1 MPDEPKPFAE
11 FLPELVKVGK
21 ASGFRPGVTLC
32 VGGTLISGELID
44 GAEYFNQLVT
54 ETTAVPSESLSPQAA
69 AQLTTLFQQF
79 AARYTRPPADPVP
92 AQGGETEHI
101 HLRNAR
107 IRLLDG
113 NDLLAG
119 PKGLWR
125 VRLTAVDAATLG
137 LLPVAQQRRS

>member
-1 MPDEPKPFAE
+1 MADEPKPFSE

-21 ASGFRPGVTLC
+21 GASFQPGVTLC

-44 GAEYFNQLVT
+44 GAAYFNELVT
-54 ETTAVPSESLSPQAA
+54 ETRAVPSEALNPETAK
-69 AQLTTLFQQF
+69 QLVALFQHF
-79 AARYTRPPADPVP
+79 ANRYTRPPADPGQTLGAV
-92 AQGGETEHI
+92 ESEHI

-113 NDLLAG
+113 SDLLAG

-125 VRLTAVDAATLG
+125 VRLNAVDAATLG
-137 LLPVAQQRRS
+137 LLPVAQQQR